1 MGKRLRVKTDG
12 TQIHKIH
19 LKEEDR
25 KNVEAKLAALA
36 LLYKKLANR
45 IVTFE
50 FVKTLAEEKK
60 KKKKTGKKEGKKEGK
75 REGKKDVVADAP
87 APEAPIVKA

>member
-19 LKEEDR
+19 LKEEER
-25 KNVEAKLAALA
+25 KNVEPKLEALA
-36 LLYKKLANR
+36 LLYKKLTNK

-60 KKKKTGKKEGKKEGK
+60 RKKKKERKEGKKEGKKEAVK
-75 REGKKDVVADAP
+75 EE
-87 APEAPIVKA
+87 EAKEA

>member
-1 MGKRLRVKTDG
+1 MGRRIRVKTDG

-25 KNVEAKLAALA
+25 KDIERRLAALA
-36 LLYKKLANR
+36 MIYKKLTNK
-45 IVTFE
+45 IITFE

-60 KKKKTGKKEGKKEGK
+60 RKRKGGKKERKEEKKH
-75 REGKKDVVADAP
+75 AA
-87 APEAPIVKA
+87 EAPKEAVKA